1 MPPKKGTTRLAIPCP
16 KSSLLLLCFVLVI
29 LSQTAAHKR
38 DSIAPSK
45 AIVKAAGRT
54 NNIKLKL
61 ILNKLGIGKLALIF
75 PTVGTVIPIKI
86 IATDK
91 NKATIDAG
99 IFSKYFVFDNCL
111 GKKTINNIVNI

>member
-1 MPPKKGTTRLAIPCP
+1 
-16 KSSLLLLCFVLVI
+16 VLVI

-45 AIVKAAGRT
+45 AIVKAAGRIC
-54 NNIKLKL
+54 NIKLKL
-61 ILNKLGIGKLALIF
+61 ILNKLGRGKLALIF
-75 PTVGTVIPIKI
+75 STVGTVIPIKT

-99 IFSKYFVFDNCL
+99 IFSRYFVFDNCL
-111 GKKTINNIVNI
+111 GKKTINNIVDIPIIIAKIFIKDN